1 MKKTKFVSLVAA
13 MFAASTFFSS
23 CVCHEDSPSTDIT
36 EVETG
41 VVTYS
46 IAVQS
51 NVETEVQVV
60 GVKTQT
66 IPAGGEYV
74 FENLTGSKYKVIA
87 TAVGAGDFLPSKIQ
101 EVDVEFT
108 EEKVSSVIVLNYVD
122 ANSKSAKTVAELPIT
137 GTTATS
143 DILIKND
150 AAAEVEG
157 TKETI
162 PATLAIPASTTVTD
176 GNGAALSGDQ
186 TFSVV
191 AYTLPVAQDE
201 ELPEE
206 AVTPAVTLECK
217 PDGTQFSGEGATLQ
231 AYIGKEVAGAEVDV
245 NGDTYTVD
253 SEGYVTFKVKHF
265 SSHTVGVKTN
275 SKFTKED
282 ITLVNNESI
291 NITEGENEFNY
302 ERYFGWK
309 SSAKIGFFFTWHTVM
324 FGGEWTKEPVVAKF
338 EATAA
343 GTGTINITQEVLHYT
358 IKSGILTFYTDVY
371 GAVTVTVTPDSGSG
385 ASGHSGGSGN

>member
-60 GVKTQT
+60 GVKTQK

-201 ELPEE
+201 KLPKE

-217 PDGTQFSGEGATLQ
+217 PDGAHFSNDVTLK
-231 AYIGKEVAGAEVDV
+231 AYIGEDAAGATIVV
-245 NGDTYTVD
+245 NDKEYTVAAD
-253 SEGYVTFKVKHF
+253 GYVTFTVNHF
-265 SSHTVGVKTN
+265 SSHQAYIKT
-275 SKFTKED
+275 SSQFTTETK
-282 ITLVNNESI
+282 TLVNQSI
-291 NITEGENEFNY
+291 NITEGENEFTY
-302 ERYFGWK
+302 ERYFGWT
-309 SSAKIGFFFTWHTVM
+309 SSAKLGFFFTWHTIM

-338 EATAA
+338 DATAA
-343 GTGTINITQEVLHYT
+343 GTGTINITQEIKHYI